1 MSMNAS
7 GMSCM
12 AERIATLLEL
22 NTKLRAR
29 IALLEAVAEAARAI
43 ATADEREYRLTEE
56 WNAMDKTL
64 AALDAA
70 EADPG
75 ETP

>member
-29 IALLEAVAEAARAI
+29 IALLEAVADEVRAFRDDPYKMYLPPQLLAA
-43 ATADEREYRLTEE
+43 
-56 WNAMDKTL
+56 L